1 MMDDPDQGTYT
12 FTGAQLKEQRR
23 QWMDEGRRSALA
35 EQALIEDSVQIPP
48 CPFKVGD
55 YVVNRHHAPHCDVL
69 DVRRVTDTYYDTD
82 FEYWQ
87 LSFNAQPAKDG
98 YYAPA
103 FVALS
108 DYKPSLREGIDFYV

>member
-1 MMDDPDQGTYT
+1 MMDDPNQGTYT

-55 YVVNRHHAPHCDVL
+55 RTRWTA
-69 DVRRVTDTYYDTD
+69 RAR
-82 FEYWQ
+82 
-87 LSFNAQPAKDG
+87 LSDG
-98 YYAPA
+98 YTHESEVSKCTFDKDSGKWKVYYVENGWDWADDLEINPTAP
-103 FVALS
+103 
-108 DYKPSLREGIDFYV
+108 LREGIDFYL

>member
-23 QWMDEGRRSALA
+23 QWMYEGRRSALA
-35 EQALIEDSVQIPP
+35 EQALIEDSVQVPP
-48 CPFKVGD
+48 CPVNVGD
-55 YVVNRHHAPHCDVL
+55 YVINRSSASHCDVL
-69 DVRRVTDTYYDTD
+69 DVRRVTDTYYNTETGD
-82 FEYWQ
+82 WQ
-87 LSFNAQPAKDG
+87 LSFGNRTAKDG

-108 DYKPSLREGIDFYV
+108 DYRPPLREGIDFYV